1 MSRVVTVPKCRRTWR
16 TMLLSGAAIPRLAS
30 ARPDSAYRI
39 GDEAIVLPGP
49 PQDFNITLPGAE
61 LTTGQTA
68 EVLTRLPQGH
78 TLYWEITALCAHRSE
93 LVEGL
98 LEVPYEITFLG
109 AGDDGNPVIQP
120 AVAVPVLTAAGER
133 RECRQCRQCG
143 GCGGC
148 RRCRRGALARGGAGR
163 GCHLPRDRRHR
174 GSSGMRGGDHRDLL
188 RVPGAGGRPGPV
200 ARRDRA
206 VALIGIC
213 PGNFRV
219 LCMR

>member
-1 MSRVVTVPKCRRTWR
+1 MYVRTLPTGSGTRPSSCPARRRTS
-16 TMLLSGAAIPRLAS
+16 TSP
-30 ARPDSAYRI
+30 
-39 GDEAIVLPGP
+39 
-49 PQDFNITLPGAE
+49 LPGAE
-61 LTTGQTA
+61 LTAGQTA
-68 EVLTRLPQGH
+68 EVLTRLPQGP

-120 AVAVPVLTAAGER
+120 AVAVPVLTAAESAESADSADSADSVDSAEGADAAAEVPSHVEELVEGTTYR
-133 RECRQCRQCG
+133 GTVVTGVRP
-143 GCGGC
+143 GCGVGTTAIC
-148 RRCRRGALARGGAGR
+148 FEFQAQ
-163 GCHLPRDRRHR
+163 
-174 GSSGMRGGDHRDLL
+174 
-188 RVPGAGGRPGPV
+188 GGRPGPV

-213 PGNFRV
+213 PENFRV